1 MKRLILGDGLLGA
14 EIRKQTGWPAISRKQ
29 HNIDFRYLETYARYL
44 EEYDEVINCIAY
56 CNTYDKERQ
65 IHWDVNYKG
74 LVQLVDHIAATKKKL
89 IHISTDYV
97 YSNSVSQASEN
108 DVPVHCANW
117 YGYTKLIGDAYVQL
131 TLNDFLLLRG
141 THKPKPFMY
150 DKAYLNQIGN
160 FDYVD
165 RLAQIM
171 IELIENNV
179 YGLYNVGT
187 ELKTMLDLAKQ
198 TKPNVG
204 ISIERF
210 NETMPGDVSLDLTK
224 LQKIIEV

>member
-1 MKRLILGDGLLGA
+1 
-14 EIRKQTGWPAISRKQ
+14 
-29 HNIDFRYLETYARYL
+29 
-44 EEYDEVINCIAY
+44 
-56 CNTYDKERQ
+56 
-65 IHWDVNYKG
+65 
-74 LVQLVDHIAATKKKL
+74 
-89 IHISTDYV
+89 
-97 YSNSVSQASEN
+97 
-108 DVPVHCANW
+108 
-117 YGYTKLIGDAYVQL
+117 
-131 TLNDFLLLRG
+131 
-141 THKPKPFMY
+141 MY